1 MVTGFRDCYHRP
13 VSALLA
19 TGSKWLGIAIPFHGR
34 RPGDPVLEA
43 QPAAGVNRMGLVQ
56 SLRDRL
62 FGHKRARERD
72 GEELYREMRSG
83 LLTVP
88 ASEVNLSP
96 TEEYPVIWAGL
107 MDWHVGSGVATLV
120 AVADGTVTLYLSSG
134 GGVIGAGAHDDVMAV
149 ARRFLGS
156 LAAHTDTLGR
166 SDSLPLPGP
175 NGVRFVAR
183 TYDGTLASAEI
194 ATDEL
199 GEGRHALS
207 PVFDVAQELIA
218 VVREASARPR
228 T

>member
-1 MVTGFRDCYHRP
+1 MVAVQAG
-13 VSALLA
+13 
-19 TGSKWLGIAIPFHGR
+19 
-34 RPGDPVLEA
+34 
-43 QPAAGVNRMGLVQ
+43 AGVHRMGFVQ

-62 FGHKRARERD
+62 FGRQRVRDRD
-72 GEELYREMRSG
+72 GEELYRAMRSR

-120 AVADGTVTLYLSSG
+120 AVADGTVSLYLSSG
-134 GGVIGAGAHDDVMAV
+134 GGVIGVGTHHDVMAV
-149 ARRFLGS
+149 ARRFLVA
-156 LAAHTDTLGR
+156 LASNADALGR
-166 SDSLPLPGP
+166 QDSHPLPGP

-183 TYDGTLASAEI
+183 GYDGTLASAEI

-207 PVFDVAQELIA
+207 SVFDVAQELIA
-218 VVREASARPR
+218 VIREASARPR